1 VKHPKNMTDPFPL
14 CYAPWFREHL
24 KERFLRY
31 TAFPTPSDRR
41 SQEQP
46 SSLSQRQFAKQL
58 LAELKRLGLSELVLD
73 ENCYLYGL
81 LKANCP
87 SKQKPLA
94 LVAHLDISADAPC
107 QVINPIVH
115 PHYHGRKIK
124 LARGIVLDPASCP
137 ELSRYQGTTIITSDG
152 TSLLGADD
160 KAGIAL
166 IVTLL
171 AFFHEHPE
179 VPHGNL
185 EFVFTPDEEIGRG
198 IDHFPFKRLKA
209 RYCLTLD
216 GSGDGVIEAECFSA
230 WACEIIIKG
239 KPVHLGDARGKL
251 LNALEIMSRLVCF
264 LPQTES
270 PQATDGRDGFYAPV
284 EIEGN
289 LQEAKLLILIRDFDE
304 RMCLRRLKTVRRL
317 VLGLEAIYPG
327 LKVEIREK
335 KQYAN
340 MKDFFKPRDQRYLD
354 LLAEAVQMSGVK
366 PVFKSIRGGTDGARL
381 SAAGRLTPNLFNG
394 GFNFHSQTEWLSLEA
409 MTRSAL
415 TVLAL
420 TQLWLTKL

>member
-1 VKHPKNMTDPFPL
+1 MTDSFPL
-14 CYAPWFREHL
+14 CYAPWFRERL

-31 TAFPTPSDRR
+31 AAFPTPSDRK
-41 SQEQP
+41 SQERP
-46 SSLSQRQFAKQL
+46 SSKSQRQFAQQL
-58 LAELKRLGLSELVLD
+58 LNELKKLRLSEVFLD

-81 LKANCP
+81 LKANRP
-87 SKQKPLA
+87 TKQKPLA
-94 LVAHLDISADAPC
+94 LLAHLDISADAPC
-107 QVINPIVH
+107 LVINPIVH
-115 PHYHGRKIK
+115 PNYHGQKIK
-124 LARGIVLDPASCP
+124 LSEGIVLDAASCP
-137 ELSRYQGTTIITSDG
+137 ELNHYQGSTIITSDG

-171 AFFHEHPE
+171 EFFNQYPD
-179 VPHGNL
+179 VPHASL

-198 IDHFPFKRLKA
+198 IDYFPLKRLKA

-230 WACEIIIKG
+230 WASEIVIKG
-239 KPVHLGDARGKL
+239 RPVHLGEARGKL
-251 LNALEIMSRLVCF
+251 LNALEVISRLVCL

-270 PQATDGRDGFYAPV
+270 PQTTDGREGFYAPV

-304 RMCLRRLKTVRRL
+304 RICQHRLKAVRKIVAAL
-317 VLGLEAIYPG
+317 MATYPG
-327 LKVEIREK
+327 VKIEIKER
-335 KQYAN
+335 KQYTN
-340 MKDFFKPRDQRYLD
+340 MKNYFKARDQRYLNLIVD
-354 LLAEAVQMSGVK
+354 AVKMSGAQ
-366 PVFKSIRGGTDGARL
+366 PIFKSIRGGTDGARL
-381 SAAGRLTPNLFNG
+381 SAQGRLTPNLFNG

-415 TVLAL
+415 TILAL
-420 TQLWLTKL
+420 SQLWLTRF